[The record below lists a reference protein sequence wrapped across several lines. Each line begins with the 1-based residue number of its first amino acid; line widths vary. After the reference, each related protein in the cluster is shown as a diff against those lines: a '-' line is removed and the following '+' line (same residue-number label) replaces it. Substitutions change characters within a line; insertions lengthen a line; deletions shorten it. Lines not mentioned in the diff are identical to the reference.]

1 MANLLEVF
9 DRVTVLEDFAKKI
22 EQAKL
27 KNVELSAKNLTAE
40 IYLESEVLFKKEDL
54 FGFSVKILKMFTDL
68 VMLRSFWSIK
78 I

>member
-27 KNVELSAKNLTAE
+27 KKVELSAKNLTAE
-40 IYLESEVLFKKEDL
+40 IYLESEELFKK
-54 FGFSVKILKMFTDL
+54 
-68 VMLRSFWSIK
+68 
-78 I
+78 